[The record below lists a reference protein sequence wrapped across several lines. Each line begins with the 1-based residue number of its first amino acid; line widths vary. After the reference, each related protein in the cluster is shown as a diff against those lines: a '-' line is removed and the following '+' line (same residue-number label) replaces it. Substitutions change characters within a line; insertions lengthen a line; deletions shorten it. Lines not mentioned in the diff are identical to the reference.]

1 MFKKILVPVDGS
13 STSWRALETAK
24 DLAVKYDGELI
35 VAHIVQTY
43 SSADLYINSLDQTAV
58 AAENDQLTRIGSS
71 VLDTARTK
79 MEGFTGKVDYLMDV
93 GHASDRIIE
102 LSKDKHAD
110 AIVSSEAVACP
121 ASLNFSWAASAP
133 AWRSTPLSLSLS

>member
-79 MEGFTGKVDYLMDV
+79 MEGFTARSTISWMWAMPRTGLLNSARTNMQMP
-93 GHASDRIIE
+93 S
-102 LSKDKHAD
+102 
-110 AIVSSEAVACP
+110 SSEAVACP

>member
-43 SSADLYINSLDQTAV
+43 SSADL
-58 AAENDQLTRIGSS
+58 
-71 VLDTARTK
+71 
-79 MEGFTGKVDYLMDV
+79 
-93 GHASDRIIE
+93 
-102 LSKDKHAD
+102 
-110 AIVSSEAVACP
+110 
-121 ASLNFSWAASAP
+121 
-133 AWRSTPLSLSLS
+133 

>member
-93 GHASDRIIE
+93 WAMPRTGLLNSARTNMQMPS
-102 LSKDKHAD
+102 
-110 AIVSSEAVACP
+110 SSEAVACP

>member
-58 AAENDQLTRIGSS
+58 AAEMTS
-71 VLDTARTK
+71 
-79 MEGFTGKVDYLMDV
+79 
-93 GHASDRIIE
+93 
-102 LSKDKHAD
+102 
-110 AIVSSEAVACP
+110 
-121 ASLNFSWAASAP
+121 
-133 AWRSTPLSLSLS
+133 

>member
-93 GHASDRIIE
+93 GHA
-102 LSKDKHAD
+102 
-110 AIVSSEAVACP
+110 
-121 ASLNFSWAASAP
+121 
-133 AWRSTPLSLSLS
+133 